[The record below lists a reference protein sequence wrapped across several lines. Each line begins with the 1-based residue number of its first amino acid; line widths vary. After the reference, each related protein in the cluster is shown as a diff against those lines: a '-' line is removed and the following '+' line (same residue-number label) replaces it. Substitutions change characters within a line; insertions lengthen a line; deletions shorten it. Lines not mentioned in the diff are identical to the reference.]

1 MMTGRSN
8 NCAFRRSLA
17 LIAAGAVVVS
27 VILLPAPTPTPLL
40 LLPGVESF
48 SSSKMKTHFGSTA
61 AQRRKRRTRTR
72 RTIQTKPTPTQ
83 LFLSTTMEPKNNTP
97 PPPPLPQDAKEIYDQ
112 ARAFAFQ
119 DMPLKSKKPKEVAD
133 VITGDQYDL
142 HYHSVAD
149 ERKQLNKAQYWLNE
163 IDSTLCT
170 FESCND
176 EAYEL
181 ETIAKLEEIIQRHT
195 TRIAIR
201 TSKGSDSKVP
211 LISANLGTGSLIAIL
226 ALFIVALD
234 VVALHGDEVGPIE
247 NYQQFFDIVHEKQ
260 YLANVFAR
268 YF

>member
-1 MMTGRSN
+1 MMTQRSSN
-8 NCAFRRSLA
+8 RAVRRSLA
-17 LIAAGAVVVS
+17 MIAAGAVAVS
-27 VILLPAPTPTPLL
+27 VALLPSTTPLL
-40 LLPGVESF
+40 LLNGVDSF
-48 SSSKMKTHFGSTA
+48 SSSKMKTHYVSTA
-61 AQRRKRRTRTR
+61 AKRRRKRARAIT
-72 RTIQTKPTPTQ
+72 TKPTTSSTPPTQ

>member
-40 LLPGVESF
+40 LPGVESF
-48 SSSKMKTHFGSTA
+48 SSSKMKTNFVSTA

>member
-1 MMTGRSN
+1 MMTRRSN
-8 NCAFRRSLA
+8 NGAVRRSLA
-17 LIAAGAVVVS
+17 MIAAGAVVVS
-27 VILLPAPTPTPLL
+27 MALLPSTTPLL
-40 LLPGVESF
+40 LLNGVDSF
-48 SSSKMKTHFGSTA
+48 SSSKMKTHFVSTA
-61 AQRRKRRTRTR
+61 AQRRRKRARATT
-72 RTIQTKPTPTQ
+72 TKPTTSSTPPTTQ
-83 LFLSTTMEPKNNTP
+83 LFLSTTLEPKKNNP

-119 DMPLKSKKPKEVAD
+119 DMPLKSKKPKELAD

-149 ERKQLNKAQYWLNE
+149 ERKQLKQAQYWLNE

-201 TSKGSDSKVP
+201 TSKGYV
-211 LISANLGTGSLIAIL
+211 LLHYCLV
-226 ALFIVALD
+226 F
-234 VVALHGDEVGPIE
+234 VV
-247 NYQQFFDIVHEKQ
+247 
-260 YLANVFAR
+260 
-268 YF
+268 

>member
-1 MMTGRSN
+1 M
-8 NCAFRRSLA
+8 
-17 LIAAGAVVVS
+17 IAAGAVVVS
-27 VILLPAPTPTPLL
+27 MALLPSTTPLL
-40 LLPGVESF
+40 LLNGVDSF
-48 SSSKMKTHFGSTA
+48 SSSKMKTHFVSTA
-61 AQRRKRRTRTR
+61 AKRRRKRARATT
-72 RTIQTKPTPTQ
+72 TKPTTSSTPPTTQ
-83 LFLSTTMEPKNNTP
+83 LFLSTTLEPKKNNP

-119 DMPLKSKKPKEVAD
+119 DMPLKSKKPKELAD

-149 ERKQLNKAQYWLNE
+149 ERKQLKRAQYWLNE

-201 TSKGSDSKVP
+201 TSKGSESKVP
-211 LISANLGTGSLIAIL
+211 LISAELGAGSLIAIL

-247 NYQQFFDIVHEKQ
+247 NYQQFFDIVQEKQ

>member
-1 MMTGRSN
+1 
-8 NCAFRRSLA
+8 
-17 LIAAGAVVVS
+17 
-27 VILLPAPTPTPLL
+27 
-40 LLPGVESF
+40 
-48 SSSKMKTHFGSTA
+48 MKTHFVSTA
-61 AQRRKRRTRTR
+61 AKRRRKRARATT
-72 RTIQTKPTPTQ
+72 TKPTTSSTPPTTQ
-83 LFLSTTMEPKNNTP
+83 LFLSTTLEPKKNNP

-119 DMPLKSKKPKEVAD
+119 DMPLKSKKPKELAD

-149 ERKQLNKAQYWLNE
+149 ERKQLKRAQYWLNE

-201 TSKGSDSKVP
+201 TSKGSESKVP
-211 LISANLGTGSLIAIL
+211 LISAELGAGSLIAIL

-247 NYQQFFDIVHEKQ
+247 NYQQFFDIVQEKQ